1 MLLAC
6 GNASGGAIFAGVAA
20 PGARLALRRVD
31 YVVRLSATLTITQ
44 NLIMLVFM
52 EKLPPEIIRV
62 AIVEDDAEA
71 VERIRTA
78 LAADGSLL
86 IVAIAGNVADG
97 KACVDAGGFDVLLC
111 DLGLPDGSGISLIRY
126 AAQKY
131 KDIDIIVITIFAE
144 QSKVLDSIRAGARGF
159 LLKDERFGE
168 CAEGIREVRRGGSPI
183 SPTIARQLLKE
194 FQPREKDAKAVE
206 LLSKR
211 EAEVLNLLARGFSFL
226 EIGDLLSISRS
237 TVATYVKNIYQK
249 LEVNSRSEA
258 VFEAS
263 SLGIIDMPH

>member
-1 MLLAC
+1 
-6 GNASGGAIFAGVAA
+6 
-20 PGARLALRRVD
+20 
-31 YVVRLSATLTITQ
+31 
-44 NLIMLVFM
+44 M
-52 EKLPPEIIRV
+52 EKSPLETIRV
-62 AIVEDDAEA
+62 SIVEDDAEA
-71 VERIRTA
+71 LGRIKTA
-78 LAADGSLL
+78 LAADGGLP
-86 IVAIAGNVADG
+86 IVSIAHNVADG
-97 KACVDAGGFDVLLC
+97 KTCVDAGGFDVLLC

-131 KDIDIIVITIFAE
+131 KNIDIIVITIFAE
-144 QSKVLDSIRAGARGF
+144 QSNVLESIRAGARGF
-159 LLKDERFGE
+159 LLKDESFGN

-194 FQPREKDAKAVE
+194 FQPKEYNTKAME

-211 EAEVLNLLARGFSFL
+211 EAEVLNLLARGFSFV
-226 EIGDLLSISRS
+226 EIGELLSISRS